1 MSEHQSHSAEKH
13 ERKISSESPVEAP
26 RHHEHEKH
34 HEKQEHEKRPD
45 KHELEQRVSKEAKSI
60 HETALPKAEQESQ
73 AAGGHLGRDIKG
85 QAYTQ
90 VLQKVRSRLS
100 PAERTFSKVIHQ
112 PVIDAVSEISGKTLA
127 RPSAILGGGITA
139 LIGSGAILY
148 MSKHYGF
155 EYNFFV
161 YILFLIVGFG
171 AGITLEMLINGV
183 RSKN

>member
-13 ERKISSESPVEAP
+13 ERKVSSESAVEAP

-34 HEKQEHEKRPD
+34 HEKQEHEKHPD
-45 KHELEQRVSKEAKSI
+45 KHELEQRVHKEAKSI
-60 HETALPKAEQESQ
+60 EETTLPKSEQESQ
-73 AAGGHLGRDIKG
+73 ASVGHLGRDIKE

-90 VLQKVRSRLS
+90 VLQKVRSRLK
-100 PAERTFSKVIHQ
+100 PTERTFSKVIHQ
-112 PVIDAVSEISGKTLA
+112 PIIEAVSEISSKTLA

-161 YILFLIVGFG
+161 YIMFLIVGFG
-171 AGITLEMLINGV
+171 AGITLEMLISGV